1 MSKIRVC
8 VVGYGNVGQEAM
20 ECIRQSPDMELA
32 GLVRRNPV
40 NPGVECPVVR
50 SLEELGKLDVAV
62 LTCPSRQIPS
72 LAPLYLE
79 AGVNTVDSFDIH
91 GDSTMALRKDLDRCG
106 KAHGSVS
113 VIGAGWDPGTDSIFR
128 VIFAA
133 MAPRGIT
140 YTNFGPGMSMGHTV
154 AVKAIPGVK
163 DALSMTLPAGF
174 GQHKRDVYVQ
184 LEDGADFDQVAA
196 AIKSDPYFVN
206 DETRVTKVDDVMEVE
221 AKGHGV
227 LLQRYGGAGTAENQ
241 TLELKTRLA
250 NPSATAQVMVS
261 AARASTRMKPG
272 AYTLVEIPPIDLLP
286 GDRDALV
293 KHWV

>member
-1 MSKIRVC
+1 MRKIRVC

-32 GLVRRNPV
+32 GLVRRDPV

-50 SLEELGKLDVAV
+50 SIEELGKLDVAV
-62 LTCPSRQIPS
+62 LTCPSRQISS

-79 AGVNTVDSFDIH
+79 EGINTVDSFDIH
-91 GDSTMALRKDLDRCG
+91 GDPTMALRKELGELG

-113 VIGAGWDPGTDSIFR
+113 IIGAGWDPGTDSIFR
-128 VIFAA
+128 VLFAA

-184 LEDGADFDQVAA
+184 LEDGANFDQVAA

-206 DETRVTKVDDVMEVE
+206 DETRVTKVDNVMEVE

-227 LLQRYGGAGTAENQ
+227 LLQRYGGAGNAENQ
-241 TLELKTRLA
+241 VLELKTRLA

-272 AYTLVEIPPIDLLP
+272 AYTLVELAPIDLLP

-293 KHWV
+293 KQWV

>member
-8 VVGYGNVGQEAM
+8 VVGYGNVGKEAIA
-20 ECIRQSPDMELA
+20 CISQAPDMELA
-32 GLVRRNPV
+32 GLVRRNPE
-40 NPGVECPVVR
+40 NPGVDCPVV
-50 SLEELGKLDVAV
+50 SSVDQLGKVDVAV
-62 LTCPSRQIPS
+62 LTAPSRQVPS
-72 LAPLYLE
+72 MAPLYLE
-79 AGVNTVDSFDIH
+79 KGINTVDSFDIH
-91 GDSTMALRKDLDRCG
+91 GEPTMALRKDLDQRG
-106 KAHGSVS
+106 KAHGSVA
-113 VIGAGWDPGTDSIFR
+113 VIGAGWDPGTDSVFR
-128 VIFAA
+128 VLFAA

-163 DALSMTLPAGF
+163 NALSMTLPAGF
-174 GQHKRDVYVQ
+174 GTHKRDVYIE
-184 LEDGADFDQVAA
+184 LEDGADFEQVAS
-196 AIKSDPYFVN
+196 AIKNDPYFVH

-221 AKGHGV
+221 AMGHGV
-227 LLQRYGGAGTAENQ
+227 LLQRFGAAGSGENQ
-241 TLELKTRLA
+241 VLELKTRLS

-272 AYTLVEIPPIDLLP
+272 AYALVEIAPIDLLP

>member
-50 SLEELGKLDVAV
+50 SLEELGELDVAV

-163 DALSMTLPAGF
+163 DALSMTLPVGF

>member
-250 NPSATAQVMVS
+250 NPSATAQIMVS

>member
-163 DALSMTLPAGF
+163 DALSMTLPVGF

>member
-50 SLEELGKLDVAV
+50 SLEELGELDVAV

-163 DALSMTLPAGF
+163 DALSMTLPVGF

-250 NPSATAQVMVS
+250 NPSATAQIMVS

>member
-163 DALSMTLPAGF
+163 EALSMTLPAGF